1 MRQQSTTRHRAAV
14 ICAKC
19 GTGAIGQMP
28 EKLERRRVLGFIG
41 SMKTLIS
48 ISALVLVAA
57 CATHTPYGPAK
68 SSGAAGYET
77 QKIETD
83 RYRVSYTDRDAGRS
97 HDMALLRAAEIT
109 LLDGRDWFEITG
121 GYTDQD
127 GAPSGSRTSVS
138 VGGSTGSRGHSN
150 VGVGVG
156 FGIPVGSSGGNVTT
170 VIDIVTGD
178 NPKPDRPSVY
188 DAMSV
193 DINLRGNAP

>member
-19 GTGAIGQMP
+19 GTGAIDQMP

-127 GAPSGSRTSVS
+127 GAPSGSRTSFS

>member
-1 MRQQSTTRHRAAV
+1 MCSR
-14 ICAKC
+14 C
-19 GTGAIGQMP
+19 GTGAIGRVT

-41 SMKTLIS
+41 RMKTLIS
-48 ISALVLVAA
+48 VSALFLVAA

-68 SSGAAGYET
+68 SGTSAGYT
-77 QKIETD
+77 SQKIETG

-109 LLDGRDWFEITG
+109 LQDGRDWFEITG
-121 GYTDQD
+121 GYTDQE
-127 GAPSGSRTSVS
+127 GYGSGSRTSVS
-138 VGGSTGSRGHSN
+138 VGGATGSRGRSS

-156 FGIPVGSSGGNVTT
+156 IGIPVGSSGGNVTT
-170 VIDIVTGD
+170 VIDIVTGE

>member
-1 MRQQSTTRHRAAV
+1 
-14 ICAKC
+14 
-19 GTGAIGQMP
+19 MP

-48 ISALVLVAA
+48 VSALILVAA
-57 CATHTPYGPAK
+57 CASHSPYGPAK
-68 SSGAAGYET
+68 SSGAAGYSS
-77 QKIETD
+77 QKIETG
-83 RYRVSYTDRDAGRS
+83 RYRVSYTDKDANRA

-109 LLDGRDWFEITG
+109 LQDGRDWFEITG
-121 GYTDQD
+121 GYTEQEGS
-127 GAPSGSRTSVS
+127 GAGSRTSVS
-138 VGGSTGSRGHSN
+138 VGGSTGSRGHSS

-156 FGIPVGSSGGNVTT
+156 FGIPVGSGGGSVTT
-170 VIDIVTGD
+170 VIDIVTGE